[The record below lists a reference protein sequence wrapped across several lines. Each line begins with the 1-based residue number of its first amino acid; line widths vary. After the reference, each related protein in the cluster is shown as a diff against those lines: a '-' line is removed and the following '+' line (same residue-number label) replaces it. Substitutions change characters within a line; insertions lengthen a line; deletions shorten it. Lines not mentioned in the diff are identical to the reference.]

1 MKTKVAYHSEDD
13 LGEGPVWSVAE
24 QAIYWVDIHGP
35 TLQRLQPETGKI
47 DAWVMPSYIGCY
59 ALREAGDVVVGLRD
73 GLYTFDLD
81 SQELTNLCRPEV
93 GLNTRFN
100 DGKCDRNGR
109 FWAGTMDL
117 GFADPLGSLYRLDAD
132 GRCHQMRSGVTC
144 SNGLGWSPD
153 NRTMY
158 YTDTPTRSIFAY
170 DFELETGALQNE
182 RVFAKVDDGLPDG
195 LTVDA
200 EGYIWSAKWDGWRV
214 VRYAPDGSIER
225 EINLPVQRP
234 TSCTFGGPKMNLL
247 YITSARTGLSA
258 VDLAEQP
265 LAGSLL
271 VLDTAVQGLPEPLYA
286 G

>member
-1 MKTKVAYHSEDD
+1 LH
-13 LGEGPVWSVAE
+13 
-24 QAIYWVDIHGP
+24 I
-35 TLQRLQPETGKI
+35 ETGKY
-47 DAWVMPSYIGCY
+47 DAWVLPSYIGCY
-59 ALREAGDVVVGLRD
+59 ALRKKGGVVVGLRD

-81 SQELTNLCRPEV
+81 SQQLTNLCRPEV

-100 DGKCDRNGR
+100 DGKCDRHGR
-109 FWAGTMDL
+109 FWAGTMDMEF
-117 GFADPLGSLYRLDAD
+117 GEPLGALYRLDVD
-132 GRCHQMRSGVTC
+132 GSCHKMRPQVTC

-158 YTDTPTRSIFAY
+158 YTDSPTHTIFAY
-170 DFELETGALQNE
+170 DFEPETGALHNE
-182 RVFAKVDDGLPDG
+182 RIFIKDEDGLPDG

-200 EGYIWSAKWDGWRV
+200 EGYVWSAKWDGWRV

-234 TSCTFGGPKMNLL
+234 TSCTFGGPQMNRL

-258 VDLAEQP
+258 ADLAEQP

-271 VLDTAVQGLPEPLYA
+271 VVETAVKGLPEPLYA